1 MPGAPRPQ
9 ENGWTSHTDPER
21 RSVVRAFLPL
31 VVSGSLAL
39 GAWHLSGDYFAGQ
52 ARQQAADRWDEL
64 RVCLL
69 GDTLKPGDKP
79 SDRVRFIALA
89 NHPTPPGG
97 APWPARCLPY
107 AEKLDEALEARAVV
121 DQVGRLPSSATI
133 VERTS
138 DPAARADLDLL
149 FAELEM
155 ADLPL
160 PRHTTMVTPAPGP
173 TKPLFARESLEQ
185 LGKVLEL
192 DDVAPAL
199 DPSTGRV
206 LRVLLP
212 EAQPQACHFN
222 AGSLAERWRSVVCK
236 ASPLV
241 VSRDARL
248 GLAPTDAGGL
258 DLISVRDAGESDGI
272 YDAATGLMV
281 LQPRYFDTQAHVGAD
296 GRATILFA
304 KLKGESRLEQ
314 VDHFRLLQS
323 EPGKRPETR
332 RLKIAPNARLL
343 LLPRDVL
350 WSVPGDAKAGD
361 PLVAQALPEK
371 RSKPL
376 GDKRS
381 LGALPHGSRFI
392 TRCADGDTTALLFGA
407 GLEDKRYTL
416 LFQRQ
421 GSFSALTDVGT
432 IAGRVTM
439 TCHEQKAMLQ
449 RIQHQR
455 VSRWRCTT
463 DGCELG
469 LSDPLPMLAEKV
481 HAVAPVGAQ
490 IAVAWKDE
498 AGALR
503 LRVAAPD
510 DLATTPDT
518 VVLDE
523 WQHGGVEMTSLDLVS
538 GGDLAVLFAQDVGRR
553 VYALRIDAKGL
564 PEPVRITR

>member
-1 MPGAPRPQ
+1 MIVG
-9 ENGWTSHTDPER
+9 G
-21 RSVVRAFLPL
+21 
-31 VVSGSLAL
+31 GLAL
-39 GAWHLSGDYFAGQ
+39 GAWHASGDYFAEE
-52 ARQQAADRWDEL
+52 ARQGAADRWDEL

-79 SDRVRFIALA
+79 SQRVRFIGLA
-89 NHPTPPGG
+89 NHTTANGEG
-97 APWPARCLPY
+97 WPARCLPY
-107 AEKLDEALEARAVV
+107 AEGLDKALEARAVV
-121 DQVGRLPSSATI
+121 SQVGRLPSAVTI
-133 VERTS
+133 VQHTS
-138 DPAARADLDLL
+138 DPASRSDLDLL

-160 PRHTTMVTPAPGP
+160 PRHHTMVTPAPAP
-173 TKPLFARESLEQ
+173 AMPLFAREDLEQ

-192 DDVAPAL
+192 DDVAPSL
-199 DPSTGRV
+199 DPSTGRA

-212 EAQPQACHFN
+212 ESQPQACHFN
-222 AGSLAERWRSVVCK
+222 SGPLAERWKSVVCK

-248 GLAPTDAGGL
+248 SLAPTDVGGL
-258 DLISVRDAGESDGI
+258 DLISVRDAGAADGI

-281 LQPRYFDTQAHVGAD
+281 LQPRYFDTQTHVAAD

-304 KLKGESRLEQ
+304 KLKGDSSLEK

-332 RLKIAPNARLL
+332 RLRIAANARLL
-343 LLPRDVL
+343 LLQEEVL
-350 WSVPGDAKAGD
+350 WSVPGDHKTGD
-361 PLVAQALPEK
+361 VLIAQALPEK

-376 GDKRS
+376 GDKRT
-381 LGALPHGSRFI
+381 LGSLPHGSRFI

-416 LFQRQ
+416 IFQKK
-421 GSFSALTDVGT
+421 GSFSAPADVGT

-455 VSRWRCTT
+455 ISRWRCT
-463 DGCELG
+463 DKGCELG
-469 LSDPLPMLAEKV
+469 LSDPLPMLDAKV

-490 IAVAWKDE
+490 IVVTWKDE

-510 DLATTPDT
+510 DLAATPDT

-523 WQHGGVEMTSLDLVS
+523 WQHGGVEMTSLSLVT

-553 VYALRIDAKGL
+553 LYALRIDAKGL